1 MGTTEMDE
9 VDMVERWEAKKRDLE
24 EAQLRRTFDGVDED
38 GSGEIEPPEFKRLCR
53 RLDARR
59 ATRAIGRVLE
69 VRAEGE
75 AAGRDLHARTYRQAD
90 LARVDLFRFVFDHI
104 QIVRQPGTQGSD
116 FSIEF

>member
-53 RLDARR
+53 RLDLV
-59 ATRAIGRVLE
+59 GLE
-69 VRAEGE
+69 LGQVGPLSS
-75 AAGRDLHARTYRQAD
+75 GQSL
-90 LARVDLFRFVFDHI
+90 L
-104 QIVRQPGTQGSD
+104 
-116 FSIEF
+116 